1 MMKKFLCMLLALM
14 MVLSTAAAALASTE
28 INPKEKRKIKLQKVE
43 ENPVYEGVSPTT
55 GLTLDYLYVPEGFTG
70 LAATGR
76 YMPMLVQ
83 IGNDE
88 GGIGHRAPWGL
99 QYADIV
105 YEFPLHRDGNTRF
118 TALFSDLIP
127 DSVGYVRSARVGN
140 AWLWKEWMGGFLFY
154 GQQEAEGSNVEA
166 EFRKM
171 GHHPINDP
179 LLFSGMVSTGKEWKQ
194 FYNARKGL
202 KSPYHID
209 ANVAEMS
216 KLIPEDQVAPNHAF
230 KFTDET
236 PEGGDVANEIYIKWA
251 SSKSEYESHVV
262 YNADLNSYERY
273 MGKKR
278 EPWIE
283 KDTEEQI
290 VFSNVIVQ
298 FTEVTYN
305 KSAQNPVAKM
315 VDEGNADFFMCG
327 KHFAGYWKRDS
338 LTSRTV
344 FYGPDGN
351 EIELQRGK
359 TLVVVFPDDD
369 KDEREVSYQ

>member
-1 MMKKFLCMLLALM
+1 MKKFLCMLLALM
-14 MVLSTAAAALASTE
+14 LILSTASAALAATE
-28 INPKEKRKIKLQKVE
+28 INPKEKRGIKLQKVE

-55 GLTLDYLYVPEGFTG
+55 GLTLDYLYVPDGYTG

-83 IGNDE
+83 IGNDD
-88 GGIGHRAPWGL
+88 GGVGHRAPWGL
-99 QYADIV
+99 GYVDIV
-105 YEFPLHRDGNTRF
+105 YEIPLHRSGNTRL
-118 TALFSDLIP
+118 TAVFSDLIP

-140 AWLWKEWMGGFLFY
+140 AWLWKEWLGGFLFY
-154 GQQEAEGSNVEA
+154 GQQEAKGSNVEE
-166 EFRKM
+166 EFQKM

-179 LLFSGMVSTGKEWKQ
+179 LLFSGMVGSGKEWKQ
-194 FYNARKGL
+194 YYNARKGL
-202 KSPYHID
+202 KTPYHID

-216 KLIPEDQVAPNHAF
+216 KLIPEDQVAPNHAY

-236 PEGGDVANEIYIKWA
+236 PEGGDIANEIYIKWA
-251 SSKSEYESHVV
+251 KSSDAYDSHVV

-273 MGKKR
+273 MGKDR

-305 KSAQNPVAKM
+305 KSAQNPVVEM
-315 VDEGNADFFMCG
+315 VGEGNADFFMCG

-338 LTSRTV
+338 LESRTV

-359 TLVVVFPDDD
+359 TLIVVFPDDD
-369 KDEREVSYQ
+369 ENEREVSYQ